1 MSDNLVRL
9 DDVRRKQRGLPD
21 VPARVSYIH
30 PDTQKEVEFSPA
42 RSHQFAVD
50 AKMASCWE
58 EIANDATS
66 IVRLEEI
73 IATAR
78 QLAAEASA
86 RAADTS
92 RLMEWRV
99 LDQQTAALA
108 LRLAGDGIAA
118 SARKL
123 KE

>member
-1 MSDNLVRL
+1 MSGNLVKL
-9 DDVRRKQRGLPD
+9 DDARHKQQGIPV

-30 PDTQKEVEFSPA
+30 PATQQEVEFSPA

-50 AKMASCWE
+50 AKMAACWE

-86 RAADTS
+86 RAADAS

-118 SARKL
+118 ASRRL